1 MNEAKGII
9 DDRFIINVTI
19 DHLPYPERY
28 PLIGHY
34 EWSWSFLFL
43 KRP

>member
-19 DHLPYPERY
+19 DHSLYPEKY
-28 PLIGHY
+28 PLGYHY
-34 EWSWSFLFL
+34 SMIARGLFYF
-43 KRP
+43 